1 MPKMIFSFLL
11 AFIVVLSIYQV
22 IINTPKEFLIKFLKG
37 AIPVIAIGTFVLVG
51 FIVFVNLF

>member
-11 AFIVVLSIYQV
+11 VFIVVLSIYQV
-22 IINTPKEFLIKFLKG
+22 IINTQKEFIFKFLKG
-37 AIPVIAIGTFVLVG
+37 VIPVIVIGTFVLVG